1 MQYEGKLKKHL
12 NKDPIQRI
20 RKLISK
26 FQDDYP
32 DKVVPGYV
40 KHFSMEPVVIGI
52 WSRVDVEEFHKNAAN
67 LPCIQDAIASIA
79 IRSKCET

>member
-12 NKDPIQRI
+12 NKDPIQSI
-20 RKLISK
+20 QKLISK

-52 WSRVDVEEFHKNAAN
+52 WSRVDVEEFHKKAAN

-79 IRSKCET
+79 I